1 MTVHDMKIKPLPTR
15 SLLLA
20 PLASI
25 PASTLAGL
33 GSSDAGI
40 TSDFLGGLVLSVMLA
55 VPASYLGIVLIGLPL
70 FMALRRFSLI
80 LLPVACAVGVAVPY
94 ALFHEANY
102 RTTLMAVAAGLA
114 VSITAFLLRPAE
126 LKSES

>member
-1 MTVHDMKIKPLPTR
+1 MTVSYMRIKPFSTR

-40 TSDFLGGLVLSVMLA
+40 TSDFLWGLALSVMLA
-55 VPASYLGIVLIGLPL
+55 VPASYVGMVLIGLPL
-70 FMALRRFSLI
+70 FIALRRFNLF
-80 LLPVACAVGVAVPY
+80 LLPIACAVGVTVPY
-94 ALFHEANY
+94 ALFQGAPH
-102 RTTLMAVAAGLA
+102 RTTLMAVVAGLA
-114 VSITAFLLRPAE
+114 VSIAAYLLRPVE
-126 LKSES
+126 LNS